1 MKKKTTSFDILIAGA
16 VIMALLFFASC
27 SASKSGYGCPK
38 AKQGARH
45 DRNLRF

>member
-16 VIMALLFFASC
+16 VIIALLFFTSC
-27 SASKSGYGCPK
+27 GTNKGGYGCPK

-45 DRNLRF
+45 DKNLRF